1 MGKQADIV
9 KSVEFKNIPPGMD
22 SPDRAPSGS
31 VIGPVSSVCDLVPS
45 CASSLPSVDP
55 PTSHPQE
62 YVTRVCVELGILSR
76 TAPPPPGPPEPPILL
91 CSVDFEPYSDRKY
104 EISGV
109 DNADNCVLCIGK
121 PKQEP
126 LTDIPI
132 PAPAP
137 IKSCLKNKD
146 SQPIYNKVTPPKE
159 SPSTESEDESN
170 QNSESDSSKH
180 TPLCEAHTSA
190 AEPNIDGMLDLISHD
205 LDYLLNRTAPT
216 SPAQIPSNVKHV
228 RQPSGDTKLFTV
240 LDKIQEESL

>member
-31 VIGPVSSVCDLVPS
+31 IVPVSSVCDLVPS
-45 CASSLPSVDP
+45 CASSLPVDP
-55 PTSHPQE
+55 PTPHPQE

-121 PKQEP
+121 SKQESDLP
-126 LTDIPI
+126 T
-132 PAPAP
+132 PAPVP

-146 SQPIYNKVTPPKE
+146 TQSIYNKVTPLKE

-170 QNSESDSSKH
+170 LNSESDSSKN
-180 TPLCEAHTSA
+180 TPLCEAHAS
-190 AEPNIDGMLDLISHD
+190 EPNIDGMLDLISHD

-216 SPAQIPSNVKHV
+216 SPAQIPSNVKHA